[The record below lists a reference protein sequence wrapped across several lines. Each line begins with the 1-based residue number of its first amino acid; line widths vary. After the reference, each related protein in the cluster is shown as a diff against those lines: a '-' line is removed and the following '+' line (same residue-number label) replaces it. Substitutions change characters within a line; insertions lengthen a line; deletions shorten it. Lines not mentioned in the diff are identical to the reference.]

1 MVTDNQVRMLMKLVN
16 QEKLLKTAAAKA
28 GMSEKTARKYRKSGK
43 LPSQCKV
50 VHDWRTRPDPLDPD
64 DWRWAEE
71 ILENNDGVEAK
82 TLFEVLQ
89 REHPGKYQDGQLR
102 TFQRRVKLWR
112 ALKGPGNEVFFPQ
125 IYYPG
130 EWCES
135 DFTRMKPLGVT
146 INGIPFDHM
155 LYHFVLCYSN
165 WETGTICFSESY
177 ESLSA
182 GLQNALWKLGGVA
195 KYHRTDNLTSAVNPV
210 GSPEVFTA
218 NYQGLAKHYGFESHK
233 IQPRC
238 PHENGDIEQR
248 HHRLKKTVDQALM
261 LRGSRDFDSRDD
273 YEQFLQKLFDQLNS
287 GRRERLKEELA
298 VLRRLPRK
306 RHDDYTEI
314 TCKVTR
320 FSTIRVLKNSYSQHS
335 RLIGER
341 VKARVYADHIEVWYA
356 QRRIEVLPR
365 LRGENGHCINY
376 RHVIDWLVRKPGA
389 FTNYRY
395 KDDLFPT
402 SQFRIAYDLLCSEHG
417 SKRGNKHYLK
427 ILKLAAHESETLVN
441 ESLRFL
447 INRSDQIDSDIVE
460 AMVKSGLQP
469 PAVTDVQVE
478 QVDLRVYDQLLEY
491 QEVLTV

>member
-1 MVTDNQVRMLMKLVN
+1 MVTDSQVRMLMKLVN
-16 QEKLLKTAAAKA
+16 QEQLLKTAAAKA
-28 GMSEKTARKYRKSGK
+28 GMSEKTARKYRKSGT

-50 VHDWRTRPDPLDPD
+50 IHDWRTRTDPLDPD
-64 DWRWAEE
+64 DWRWVQEM
-71 ILENNDGVEAK
+71 LENNEGIEAK
-82 TLFEVLQ
+82 TLFEALQ
-89 REHPGKYQDGQLR
+89 REQPGKYQDGQLR

-112 ALKGPGNEVFFPQ
+112 ALKGPGHEVFFPQ
-125 IYYPG
+125 VYTPG

-146 INGIPFDHM
+146 IKGIPFDHM

-182 GLQNALWKLGGVA
+182 GLQNALWTLGGVP

-210 GSPEVFTA
+210 GNPEVFTA

-233 IQPRC
+233 IQPGC
-238 PHENGDIEQR
+238 PNENGDIEKR
-248 HHRLKKTVDQALM
+248 HDQLKKTVDQALR
-261 LRGSRDFDSRDD
+261 LRGSRDFASRED

-287 GRRERLKEELA
+287 GRRERLKEEL
-298 VLRRLPRK
+298 VLLYRLPRK

-314 TCKVTR
+314 ECKVTR

-335 RLIGER
+335 RLIGDR
-341 VKARVYADHIEVWYA
+341 VKARVYADHIDVWYA

-365 LRGENGHCINY
+365 LRGENGHYINY
-376 RHVIDWLVRKPGA
+376 RHIIDWLVRKPGA
-389 FTNYRY
+389 FANYRY

-427 ILKLAAHESETLVN
+427 ILNLAAHESQTLVN

-460 AMVKSGLQP
+460 GMVKSGLQP
-469 PAVTDVQVE
+469 PAVTDVEVE
-478 QVDLRVYDQLLEY
+478 PVDLRIYDQLLEY

>member
-43 LPSQCKV
+43 LPSQCQV
-50 VHDWRTRPDPLDPD
+50 IHDWRTRPDPLDPD

-71 ILENNDGVEAK
+71 VLEHNDGIEAK

-112 ALKGPGNEVFFPQ
+112 ALQGPGNEVFFPQ
-125 IYYPG
+125 VYAPG

-135 DFTRMKPLGVT
+135 DFTRMKSLGVT
-146 INGIPFDHM
+146 IHGIPFDHM

-182 GLQNALWKLGGVA
+182 GLQNALWKLGGVPR
-195 KYHRTDNLTSAVNPV
+195 YHRTDKLTSAVNPV
-210 GSPEVFTA
+210 GNPEVFTA
-218 NYQGLAKHYGFESHK
+218 NYQGLATHYGFESHK
-233 IQPRC
+233 IQPGC
-238 PHENGDIEQR
+238 PNENGDIEKR
-248 HHRLKKTVDQALM
+248 HDRLKKAVDQALM
-261 LRGSRDFDSRDD
+261 LRGSRDFASRDE

-298 VLRRLPRK
+298 LLYRLPRK
-306 RHDDYTEI
+306 RYDDYTEI
-314 TCKVTR
+314 ECKVTR

-341 VKARVYADHIEVWYA
+341 VKARVYADHIDIWYA

-365 LRGENGHCINY
+365 LRGENGHYINY
-376 RHVIDWLVRKPGA
+376 RHIIDWLVRKPGA
-389 FTNYRY
+389 FENYRY

-402 SQFRIAYDLLCSEHG
+402 SQFRIAYDLLCSEQG
-417 SKRGNKHYLK
+417 SKQGNKHYLK
-427 ILKLAAHESETLVN
+427 ILKLAARESQTLVN

-469 PAVTDVQVE
+469 PAVTEVAVE
-478 QVDLRVYDQLLEY
+478 PVDLRIYDQLLEY

>member
-1 MVTDNQVRMLMKLVN
+1 MKLVN

-28 GMSEKTARKYRKSGK
+28 GMSEKTARKYRNSGK

-50 VHDWRTRPDPLDPD
+50 VHDWRTRLDPFD
-64 DWRWAEE
+64 PADWRWAEE
-71 ILENNDGVEAK
+71 VLENNDGIEAK

-112 ALKGPGNEVFFPQ
+112 AMKGPGNEVFFPQ
-125 IYYPG
+125 VYYPG
-130 EWCES
+130 EWCAS

-182 GLQNALWKLGGVA
+182 GLQNALWKLGGVPR
-195 KYHRTDNLTSAVNPV
+195 YHRTDNLTSAVNPV
-210 GSPEVFTA
+210 GNPEVFTD
-218 NYQGLAKHYGFESHK
+218 NYRCLAKHYGFESRK
-233 IQPRC
+233 IQPGC
-238 PHENGDIEQR
+238 PNENGDIEKS
-248 HHRLKKTVDQALM
+248 HDRLKKSVDQALM
-261 LRGSRDFDSRDD
+261 LRGSRDFASRDE
-273 YEQFLQKLFDQLNS
+273 YEQFLQKLFEQLNS
-287 GRRERLKEELA
+287 GRRERLKEELT
-298 VLRRLPRK
+298 LLYRLPRK
-306 RHDDYTEI
+306 RHDDYTEVE
-314 TCKVTR
+314 CKVTR
-320 FSTIRVLKNSYSQHS
+320 FSTIRVLKNSYSLHS

-341 VKARVYADHIEVWYA
+341 VKARIYADHIDIWYA
-356 QRRIEVLPR
+356 QRKIEVLPR
-365 LRGENGHCINY
+365 LRGEKSHYINY

-389 FTNYRY
+389 FENYRY

-447 INRSDQIDSDIVE
+447 INRSDWIDSDIVE
-460 AMVKSGLQP
+460 AIVQSGLQP
-469 PAVTDVQVE
+469 PAVTDVEVE
-478 QVDLRVYDQLLEY
+478 SVDLRIYDQLLEY
-491 QEVLTV
+491 QEIITV